1 MVSLDQ
7 LLSSYPQA
15 PDISAGAVR
24 TEIREN
30 SATEPVFF
38 VLDDDP
44 TGTQSVADIPVL
56 TTWGLEDCKWA
67 LRQEKPAIYVMTN
80 SRSLPRSEVAIII
93 NEIVQNA
100 SEAARQLNIPIS
112 FVSRSDSTLR
122 CHFPLEATSIAKS
135 IEQNGQRIDGIILI
149 PAFPDAG
156 RLTINGVHYC
166 REDNSYIPVG
176 ESEFARDAS
185 FGFHKFRFSLL

>member
-30 SATEPVFF
+30 SATEAVFF

-67 LRQEKPAIYVMTN
+67 LTQEKPAIYVMTN

-93 NEIVQNA
+93 NEIICFA
-100 SEAARQLNIPIS
+100 LGFNI
-112 FVSRSDSTLR
+112 TL
-122 CHFPLEATSIAKS
+122 P
-135 IEQNGQRIDGIILI
+135 
-149 PAFPDAG
+149 
-156 RLTINGVHYC
+156 
-166 REDNSYIPVG
+166 
-176 ESEFARDAS
+176 
-185 FGFHKFRFSLL
+185 FSA